1 MNGATQ
7 GDLMGFFDMVGVGK
21 IIHSFT
27 TDVDYLEDNLIYSM
41 NDTIVYFSIVLAD
54 FVFILIAIRF
64 YFIPFIIIFLILIF
78 YLQHKM
84 IIMQNKINANNSNH

>member
-1 MNGATQ
+1 MMNGATQ

-27 TDVDYLEDNLIYSM
+27 NEVDYLEDNLIYAM

-54 FVFILIAIRF
+54 FVFILIAIWF
-64 YFIPFIIIFLILIF
+64 YFIPFIIVFLILIF
-78 YLQHKM
+78 YL
-84 IIMQNKINANNSNH
+84 